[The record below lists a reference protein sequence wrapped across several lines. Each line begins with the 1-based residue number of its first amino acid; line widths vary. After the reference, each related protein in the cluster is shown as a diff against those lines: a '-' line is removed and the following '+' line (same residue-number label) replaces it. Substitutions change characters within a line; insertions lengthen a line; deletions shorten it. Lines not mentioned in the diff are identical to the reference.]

1 MKMGAAR
8 PTYFSAVRVSEA
20 DLRLVPRVR
29 RRVWPGFPVAP
40 GIVAV
45 GSCGCPTSTQS
56 RISFWGTLP
65 DRRQE
70 ALMLAIKHPRC
81 AGLDVHKRQVTA
93 CRVTP
98 GPDHQLQAEVRTFGT
113 MTRDLLALSDWLTA
127 GGCTH
132 VVLEST
138 GVYWKPV
145 YNLLEGSF
153 TLLLVNPEHVKALTG
168 RKTDVQDAERL
179 AYLLARDELVGS
191 FVPEREQRELRE
203 LTRYRTALVQ
213 ERSAEVNRLQKT
225 LEGANLKLASVAS
238 DVQGKS
244 AQAILAALAAGETD
258 PEVLA
263 EHAQGR
269 LREKLPEL
277 REALRGGVGDHQR
290 FLLTQQLTHLAELTE
305 RIGEVSR
312 EVAQRLAPF
321 EEQLQRLEQQ
331 PGVGRRTAEVLIAE
345 LGTDMS
351 RFPTHRQCAAWAGMC
366 PGQKESAGKRKRCP
380 LRKGSPWLRTA
391 LVEAAR
397 AAARTKETYLG
408 AQYQRLARRRGA
420 NRAAVA
426 VGHSLLV
433 SSYYLLKG
441 EPEYVELGRHYFDE
455 RDREQIVRQN
465 VKRLRQL
472 GYEVELR
479 EGGTA

>member
-1 MKMGAAR
+1 
-8 PTYFSAVRVSEA
+8 
-20 DLRLVPRVR
+20 
-29 RRVWPGFPVAP
+29 
-40 GIVAV
+40 
-45 GSCGCPTSTQS
+45 
-56 RISFWGTLP
+56 
-65 DRRQE
+65 
-70 ALMLAIKHPRC
+70 MLAIKHPRC
-81 AGLDVHKRQVTA
+81 AGVDVHKRQLTV
-93 CRVTP
+93 CRLQP
-98 GPDHQLQAEVRTFGT
+98 GPGNELQSEVRTFGT

-138 GVYWKPV
+138 GVDWKPV
-145 YNLLEGSF
+145 YNLLEGNF

-179 AYLLARDELVGS
+179 AYLLARDELSGS
-191 FVPEREQRELRE
+191 FVPDREQRELRE

-225 LEGANLKLASVAS
+225 LAGANLKLAAVAS
-238 DVQGKS
+238 DIQGQS
-244 AQAILAALAAGETD
+244 AQAMLRALAAGETD

-263 EHAQGR
+263 EHAKGR
-269 LREKLPEL
+269 LRDKLPEL
-277 REALRGGVGDHQR
+277 KEALRGCVGAHQQ
-290 FLLTQQLTHLAELTE
+290 FLLTQQLAHLAELGE
-305 RIGEVSR
+305 RIDEVSR

-321 EEQLQRLEQQ
+321 EKQLQRLEQQ
-331 PGVGRRTAEVLIAE
+331 PGVGRRTAEVLVAE

-351 RFPTHRQCAAWAGMC
+351 RFPTHRHCASWAGMC
-366 PGQKESAGKRKRCP
+366 PGQRESAGRKKRCP
-380 LRKGSPWLRTA
+380 LRRGSPWLRTA

-441 EPEYVELGRHYFDE
+441 EPEYVDLGRHYFDE
-455 RDREQIVRQN
+455 RDREQLVRQS
-465 VKRLRQL
+465 VKRLRQF

-479 EGGTA
+479 EVAMA

>member
-1 MKMGAAR
+1 
-8 PTYFSAVRVSEA
+8 
-20 DLRLVPRVR
+20 
-29 RRVWPGFPVAP
+29 
-40 GIVAV
+40 
-45 GSCGCPTSTQS
+45 
-56 RISFWGTLP
+56 
-65 DRRQE
+65 
-70 ALMLAIKHPRC
+70 MLTIQHPRC
-81 AGLDVHKRQVTA
+81 AGLDVHKRQITV
-93 CRVTP
+93 CRLTP
-98 GPDHQLQAEVRTFGT
+98 GSGPELHSEVRTFGT
-113 MTRDLLALSDWLTA
+113 LTRDLLALSDWLTE

-168 RKTDVQDAERL
+168 RKSDVQDATRL
-179 AYLLARDELVGS
+179 AYLLARNELTGS
-191 FVPEREQRELRE
+191 FIPDREQRELRE

-238 DVQGKS
+238 NVQGKS
-244 AQAILAALAAGETD
+244 AQAMLRALADGETD
-258 PEVLA
+258 PDVLA
-263 EHAQGR
+263 EHARGR

-277 REALRGGVGDHQR
+277 REALRGCVGEHQR
-290 FLLTQQLTHLAELTE
+290 FLLTQQLTHLAELGE
-305 RIGEVSR
+305 RIEAVSQ

-321 EEQLQRLEQQ
+321 EEQLRRLEQQ
-331 PGVGRRTAEVLIAE
+331 PGVGRRTAEILVAE
-345 LGTDMS
+345 LGTDMG
-351 RFPTHRQCAAWAGMC
+351 RFPTHRHCAAWAGMC
-366 PGQKESAGKRKRCP
+366 PGQKESGGKRQRCP
-380 LRKGSPWLRTA
+380 ARKGSPWLRTA

-397 AAARTKETYLG
+397 SAARTKETYLG

-441 EPEYVELGRHYFDE
+441 EGDYEDLGRHYFDE

-472 GYEVELR
+472 GYEVELH
-479 EGGTA
+479 EVIAA